1 VIDGGDDI
9 SGDDIAEETDELLER
24 AFPGRK
30 GDVDAVSWQV
40 SEETE
45 YRLYFGR
52 LSRHW
57 GIASW
62 GLIRLRRGTVV
73 DQAMYEDRPPAFT
86 RDGLATWLVGSG
98 VDAGAALQLTDLAI
112 EARGDLFPGEQPPG
126 TEPQRLTD
134 DE

>member
-1 VIDGGDDI
+1 MIDDSDDSDDI
-9 SGDDIAEETDELLER
+9 VDGSDDVIER

-30 GDVDAVSWQV
+30 GDVDAVSWQI

-62 GLIRLRRGTVV
+62 GLITLRRGAVV
-73 DQAMYEDRPPAFT
+73 DQVMYDDRPPAFT
-86 RDGLATWLVGSG
+86 RDGLATWLVNSG

-112 EARGDLFPGEQPPG
+112 EARGNLFPGEQSPG

>member
-1 VIDGGDDI
+1 MDDSDDIIDLNDDVIDG
-9 SGDDIAEETDELLER
+9 

-30 GDVDAVSWQV
+30 GDVDAVSWQI

-62 GLIRLRRGTVV
+62 GLVTLSRGAVV
-73 DQAMYEDRPPAFT
+73 DQAMYDHRPPAFT

-98 VDAGAALQLTDLAI
+98 VDAGAALQLTDLAM
-112 EARGDLFPGEQPPG
+112 EARGDLFPGEQALG
-126 TEPQRLTD
+126 TEPQQRTD
-134 DE
+134 DR